1 MKKRIFAVLLVGIL
15 AWAGSAG
22 ATMINFDHKIDNW
35 GPLGL
40 GSALITQAKPLTY
53 THNINSQ
60 VNFLAGDRVTSA
72 TLELDFTN
80 DLTDS
85 YGNIGKFSGF
95 KWDFREFAKVG
106 WDGSAWHDLGEVDNG
121 QYSLLVDIDWLNVD
135 GLLDVTLKVSNP
147 LGTATA
153 WLDHS
158 RLYGTAEA
166 APVPEPGTLLLLG
179 SGLAGLALYRRKKA
193 AK

>member
-1 MKKRIFAVLLVGIL
+1 MKKPIIAVLLVGIL

-35 GPLGL
+35 GPLNL
-40 GSALITQAKPLTY
+40 GSALITQATPLTY

-80 DLTDS
+80 DPTDS
-85 YGNIGKFSGF
+85 YGSKFFGLI
-95 KWDFREFAKVG
+95 KWDNREFAKVG
-106 WDGSAWHDLGEVDNG
+106 WDGSAWQDLGEVGNG
-121 QYSLLVDIDWLNVD
+121 QYSLLVDIDWLNID

-158 RLYGTAEA
+158 RLYGTAET

-179 SGLAGLALYRRKKA
+179 SGLAGLVLYRRKKA